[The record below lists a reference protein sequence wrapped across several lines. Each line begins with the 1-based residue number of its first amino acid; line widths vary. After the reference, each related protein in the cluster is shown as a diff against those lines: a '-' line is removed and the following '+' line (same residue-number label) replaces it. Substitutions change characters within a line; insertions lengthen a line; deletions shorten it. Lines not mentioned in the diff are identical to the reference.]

1 MRRLAFAALA
11 SCLAAALAAPATA
24 QGTVALTSAV
34 FVERL
39 GHTGDGRIER
49 LVEPATHFTRGDM
62 VVLIVEWRAQ
72 PGGKGFD
79 VSSPI
84 PAALAFEDSSRD
96 GEQVSV
102 DGGRHWGTLG
112 TLYTSDA
119 DGIRLASPEDV
130 TNVRW
135 PISASEAAQGSG
147 RITYSAIVR

>member
-1 MRRLAFAALA
+1 MRRLAFATLA
-11 SCLAAALAAPATA
+11 SCLAAALTTPAVA

-49 LVEPATHFTRGDM
+49 LVEPATHFTRGDT

-72 PGGKGFD
+72 PGGKGFA

-84 PAALAFEDSSRD
+84 PATLAYEGSSRD
-96 GEQVSV
+96 GEEISV

-112 TLYTSDA
+112 TLTISD
-119 DGIRLASPEDV
+119 GYGVRLASPEDV

-135 PISASEAAQGSG
+135 PISARARAGP
-147 RITYSAIVR
+147 